1 MVRFRAGVL
10 LLMLSMVLVA
20 CGNGSTESAGP
31 AESDSAPAESEG
43 APAASEGGEKSG
55 TARLGRG
62 SLSIAFVPTEIT
74 IERMNA
80 MGYDIQ
86 VTEFPSTSTEIQA
99 ATEGAIDIASAS
111 AAATMTAIDA
121 GLTNKFF
128 MARYIN
134 EFVLVSKADYPTC
147 ESLDGRNVAI
157 HAQTDITGLLT
168 LSWFENN
175 CPDAEPA
182 IQIIDGSENR
192 LAALLQDQLDASPL
206 DLQGWQQLEA
216 ERPGE
221 FQIIAN
227 FVEDFPVVAGVY
239 SAPPEFLAENEELI
253 KDFIRTHLEVWD
265 EIYADPQMLIDESIE
280 RLPEVDPE
288 LIPGIVE
295 TYLELGILPQDG
307 DLQEE
312 QVQFTID
319 FFSEAAG
326 FQNVGDFADVVD
338 RTYLDEVLGE

>member
-1 MVRFRAGVL
+1 MTRFRAGAVFIILGL
-10 LLMLSMVLVA
+10 LLAA
-20 CGNGSTESAGP
+20 CSGATESAAAPG
-31 AESDSAPAESEG
+31 DSTAPAESEG
-43 APAASEGGEKSG
+43 APPASEGETKSG

-62 SLSIAFVPTEIT
+62 SLSVAFVPTEMT

-80 MGYDIQ
+80 MGYDIE

-221 FQIIAN
+221 FAIIAN

-239 SAPPEFLAENEELI
+239 SAPPEFLEANEELV

-265 EIYADPQMLIDESIE
+265 EIYADPSILVDESIA

-288 LIPGIVE
+288 LIPGIVD

>member
-1 MVRFRAGVL
+1 MSV
-10 LLMLSMVLVA
+10 
-20 CGNGSTESAGP
+20 
-31 AESDSAPAESEG
+31 
-43 APAASEGGEKSG
+43 
-55 TARLGRG
+55 
-62 SLSIAFVPTEIT
+62 AFVPTAMT
-74 IERMNA
+74 IERMNE
-80 MGYDIQ
+80 MGYDIE

-128 MARYIN
+128 MTRYIN
-134 EFVLVSKADYPTC
+134 EFVLVSKQEFDTC
-147 ESLDGRNVAI
+147 ESLDGQRVAI

-168 LSWFENN
+168 LNWFEQN
-175 CPDAEPA
+175 CPDAEPN

-192 LAALLQDQLDASPL
+192 LAALLQDQLEASPL

-221 FQIIAN
+221 FRILAN

-239 SAPPEFLAENEELI
+239 SAPPEFLAGNEELI
-253 KDFIRTHLEVWD
+253 KDFIRTHLQVWD
-265 EIYADPQMLIDESIE
+265 EIYEDPELLVNESKE

-288 LIPGIVE
+288 LIPGIVDQ
-295 TYLELGILPQDG
+295 YLELGILPREG
-307 DLQEE
+307 DLE
-312 QVQFTID
+312 QDEVQFTID

-326 FQNVGDFADVVD
+326 FQNVGDFADIVD
-338 RTYLDEVLGE
+338 RSYLDEVLAE

>member
-1 MVRFRAGVL
+1 MFRHRIGAL
-10 LLMLSMVLVA
+10 LVIGGFLLSA
-20 CGNGSTESAGP
+20 CTSGSSPGASA
-31 AESDSAPAESEG
+31 D
-43 APAASEGGEKSG
+43 GEKSG
-55 TARLGRG
+55 SAKFGRG
-62 SLSIAFVPTEIT
+62 TLSVAFIPTEMT
-74 IERMNA
+74 IERMND
-80 MGYDIQ
+80 MGYDIE
-86 VTEFPSTSTEIQA
+86 VTEFSSTSTEIQA

-128 MARYIN
+128 LTRYIN
-134 EFVLVSKADYPTC
+134 EFVLVAKEEFATC
-147 ESLDGRNVAI
+147 ESLDGQRVAI

-168 LSWFENN
+168 LNWFEQT
-175 CPDAEPA
+175 CPDAEPN

-221 FQIIAN
+221 FSIIAN

-239 SAPPEFLAENEELI
+239 SAPPEFLSANEELI
-253 KDFIRTHLEVWD
+253 KDFIRTHLQVWD
-265 EIYADPQMLIDESIE
+265 EIYDDPDILVQESEE
-280 RLPEVDPE
+280 RLPEVAPE
-288 LIPGIVE
+288 LIPGIVDQ
-295 TYLELGILPQDG
+295 YLELGILPREG
-307 DLQEE
+307 DLGEDE
-312 QVQFTID
+312 VQFTID

-338 RTYLDEVLGE
+338 RSFLDEVLAE

>member
-1 MVRFRAGVL
+1 MFRHP
-10 LLMLSMVLVA
+10 LVA
-20 CGNGSTESAGP
+20 LFVIGGFLLSACTAPGGSPGES
-31 AESDSAPAESEG
+31 
-43 APAASEGGEKSG
+43 GGDKSG
-55 TARLGRG
+55 SARFGRG
-62 SLSIAFVPTEIT
+62 TLSVAFVPTEMT
-74 IERMNA
+74 IERMND
-80 MGYDIQ
+80 MGYDIE
-86 VTEFPSTSTEIQA
+86 VTEFSSTSTEIQA
-99 ATEGAIDIASAS
+99 ATEGQIDIASAS

-128 MARYIN
+128 LARYIN
-134 EFVLVSKADYPTC
+134 EFVLVAKQEFDSCD
-147 ESLDGRNVAI
+147 SLDGQRVAI

-168 LSWFENN
+168 LNWFEEN
-175 CPDAEPA
+175 CPDAEPN

-221 FQIIAN
+221 FHILAN

-253 KDFIRTHLEVWD
+253 KDFIRTHLQVWD
-265 EIYADPQMLIDESIE
+265 EIYEDPDILVQESEE
-280 RLPEVDPE
+280 RLPEVDPA

-295 TYLELGILPQDG
+295 QYLDLGILPREG
-307 DLQEE
+307 DLGEE
-312 QVQFTID
+312 EVQFTID

-326 FQNVGDFADVVD
+326 FQNVGDFEDVVD
-338 RTYLDEVLGE
+338 RSFLDEVLAE

>member
-1 MVRFRAGVL
+1 MSRHRLGTLVVL
-10 LLMLSMVLVA
+10 GGFLLSA
-20 CGNGSTESAGP
+20 CGTTGGSP
-31 AESDSAPAESEG
+31 G
-43 APAASEGGEKSG
+43 ATGDGEKSG
-55 TARLGRG
+55 SARFGRG
-62 SLSIAFVPTEIT
+62 TLSVAFVPTEMT
-74 IERMNA
+74 IERMNE
-80 MGYDIQ
+80 MGYDIE
-86 VTEFPSTSTEIQA
+86 VTEFSSTSTEIQA
-99 ATEGAIDIASAS
+99 ATEGQIDIASAS

-134 EFVLVSKADYPTC
+134 EFVLVSKQEFDSC
-147 ESLDGRNVAI
+147 ESLDGQRVAI

-168 LSWFENN
+168 LSWFEQN
-175 CPDAEPA
+175 CPDAEPS

-221 FQIIAN
+221 FHILAN

-239 SAPPEFLAENEELI
+239 SAPPEFLADNEELI

-265 EIYADPQMLIDESIE
+265 EIYEDPDILVRESEE

-288 LIPGIVE
+288 LIPGIVDQ
-295 TYLELGILPQDG
+295 YLELGILPRDG
-307 DLQEE
+307 DLDEDV
-312 QVQFTID
+312 VQFTID

-326 FQNVGDFADVVD
+326 FENVGDFGDVVD
-338 RTYLDEVLGE
+338 RTYLDEVLAE

>member
-1 MVRFRAGVL
+1 MTRFRAGAVFITL
-10 LLMLSMVLVA
+10 SLMLVA
-20 CGNGSTESAGP
+20 CGGATESAAPGASTP
-31 AESDSAPAESEG
+31 AASDG
-43 APAASEGGEKSG
+43 APAASEGGTKSG

-62 SLSIAFVPTEIT
+62 SLSVAFVATEMT

-147 ESLDGRNVAI
+147 ESLDGKNVAI

-168 LSWFENN
+168 LSWFEEN

-239 SAPPEFLAENEELI
+239 SAPPEFLEANEELV
-253 KDFIRTHLEVWD
+253 KDFIRTHLQVWD
-265 EIYADPQMLIDESIE
+265 EIYEDPQILIDESIE

-295 TYLELGILPQDG
+295 TYLELGILPRDG
-307 DLQEE
+307 DLQDE

>member
-1 MVRFRAGVL
+1 MTRFRAGAVF
-10 LLMLSMVLVA
+10 LMLSLLLVA
-20 CGNGSTESAGP
+20 CGGATESADPG
-31 AESDSAPAESEG
+31 DSTAPAASDGE
-43 APAASEGGEKSG
+43 PAASEGGTKSG

-62 SLSIAFVPTEIT
+62 TLSVAFIPTELT

-128 MARYIN
+128 LSRYIN

-168 LSWFENN
+168 LSWFEEN

-206 DLQGWQQLEA
+206 DLQGWRQLEA

-239 SAPPEFLAENEELI
+239 SATPEFLEANEELV

-265 EIYADPQMLIDESIE
+265 EIYEDPQILIDESIE

-288 LIPGIVE
+288 LIPGIAE
-295 TYLELGILPQDG
+295 TYLELGILPRDG

-326 FQNVGDFADVVD
+326 FTNVGEFSDVVD